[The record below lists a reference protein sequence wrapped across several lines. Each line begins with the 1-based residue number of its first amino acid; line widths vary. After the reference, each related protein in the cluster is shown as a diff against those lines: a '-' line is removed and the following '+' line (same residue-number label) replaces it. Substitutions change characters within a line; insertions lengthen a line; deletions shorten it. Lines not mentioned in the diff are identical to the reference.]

1 MSVPHP
7 TSASPNR
14 AARAFFWPVYYFLE
28 KVKFARS
35 LLLLLLLLPD
45 GYVAYLLVNQTTESV
60 NFSAKESAGVTYI
73 TPVRALL
80 ATLQRLRVVGYPG
93 DDASKGEVAQLINQA
108 DAQVA
113 EIDKIEAI
121 HGGALGTT
129 GVWKVIRDGGP
140 DPTTK
145 EMHVGWNTLKTTA
158 FAMPQARDQA
168 YLALTG
174 YIAGELIVNQAGN
187 NSNLILDPDLDSYWM
202 MDAFVIKL
210 PLLGELLATASN
222 LGLGAITDGTV
233 TNEERIELAATTGLI
248 TSTASD
254 LINVDLK
261 TALIDNEKYAEGR
274 QGNAALRPALEARF
288 NATAAALRKFTD
300 TLRDQLMF
308 PAQPLMKAG
317 ELTAAGAALID
328 EVHRLQQAVGPQ
340 LDRLCLERVDRY
352 RQTRLTGIITFLLA
366 ALLISYVFN
375 GFTSSV
381 KASQA
386 RIVAANDQLQRD
398 ILSLLEVVSNA
409 ADGDLT
415 ARARVGEGTLG
426 NVADAF
432 NQMMESWQQLVGAI
446 KLQLDRTGI
455 AVGDLRKAAVTM
467 ASGASRQA
475 GEVVDATTSVQ
486 RMSEEINRVSG
497 NAENAASA
505 AKRTQESAQQGSS
518 SVQNVVLGM
527 DTLRSLVQA
536 GAKKVK
542 SLGDRSMEIT
552 SIVGAITKISE
563 QTNMLALNAAIE
575 AARAGDQGRGF
586 SVVADEVRKLAERT
600 ALATQE
606 IDKLVRN
613 IQAETTESVHAIERQ
628 TQVVEDE
635 GRAVAT
641 AGTALA
647 KIQDVSSQSSSLATD
662 IAAIAKGQVADA
674 QSVVGTMQR
683 ISSIARETESSAQ
696 GSLTIVK
703 GLGELSEQLR
713 SSIGRFKVR

>member
-1 MSVPHP
+1 MPFAHP
-7 TSASPNR
+7 SAATPNR
-14 AARAFFWPVYYFLE
+14 ALRAFFWPVYYFLE

-35 LLLLLLLLPD
+35 LLLLLLLLPA
-45 GYVAYLLVNQTTESV
+45 GYVAYLLVNQTSGSV
-60 NFSAKESAGVTYI
+60 EFSRKESDGITYI
-73 TPVRALL
+73 TPVRGLL
-80 ATLQRLRVVGYPG
+80 AVLQQMRVLGFNPDAASRDRLP
-93 DDASKGEVAQLINQA
+93 ALINEA
-108 DAQVA
+108 DRLVA
-113 EIDKIEAI
+113 EIDQVD
-121 HGGALGTT
+121 HRFGAELVTT
-129 GVWKVIRDGGP
+129 QTWDGIRS
-140 DPTTK
+140 
-145 EMHVGWNTLKTTA
+145 EWNRLKSTSFTTA
-158 FAMPQARDQA
+158 LEREAA
-168 YLALTG
+168 YAGLTSR
-174 YIAGELIVNQAGN
+174 IAGELIVNQAGN
-187 NSNLILDPDLDSYWM
+187 YSNLILDPDLDSYWM
-202 MDAFVIKL
+202 MDAYVFKL
-210 PLLGELLATASN
+210 PDLGQVAAATGTAGLA
-222 LGLGAITDGTV
+222 AIADGSV
-233 TNEERIELAATTGLI
+233 TNEERVTVAGNLA
-248 TSTASD
+248 
-254 LINVDLK
+254 LINASAALLLDTNLK
-261 TALIDNEKYAEGR
+261 TALKDNEMY
-274 QGNAALRPALEARF
+274 NAAQGREGNRQLRPALEGRFESTVKDLRAFTSRIGDELLKPAAPGIDARELVRE
-288 NATAAALRKFTD
+288 TSSIIDQIQAL
-300 TLRDQLMF
+300 Q
-308 PAQPLMKAG
+308 
-317 ELTAAGAALID
+317 I
-328 EVHRLQQAVGPQ
+328 AVGPQ
-340 LDRLCLERVDRY
+340 LDRLCVERADRY
-352 RQTRLTGIITFLLA
+352 RQTRLTGIITFILA

-381 KASQA
+381 KTSQA
-386 RIVAANDQLQRD
+386 RIVEENAQLQRD
-398 ILSLLEVVSNA
+398 ILGLLEVVSNA

-415 ARARVGEGTLG
+415 VRAKVGEGTLG

-446 KLQLDRTGI
+446 KLQLDRTGQ
-455 AVGDLRKAAVTM
+455 AVGDLRLAATTM

-486 RMSEEINRVSG
+486 RMSEEIHRVSDH
-497 NAENAASA
+497 AEHAASA

-518 SVQNVVLGM
+518 SVHNVVLGM

-641 AGTALA
+641 AGSALA

-662 IAAIAKGQVADA
+662 IAAIAKIQVADA
-674 QSVVGTMQR
+674 LSVVGTMQR

-713 SSIGRFKVR
+713 NSIGRFKVR